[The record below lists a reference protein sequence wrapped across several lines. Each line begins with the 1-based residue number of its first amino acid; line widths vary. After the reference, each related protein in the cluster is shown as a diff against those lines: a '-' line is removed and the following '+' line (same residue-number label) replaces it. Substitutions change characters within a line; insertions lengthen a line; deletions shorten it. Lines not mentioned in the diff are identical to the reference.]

1 MANCSVAC
9 GQVPI
14 TAQNEK
20 MVETIHKSIFGVTC
34 RFAYHTDINDDEME
48 VAITKHENGVSAT
61 YDFTGEGRWS
71 YDNNIKDMLQCVKA
85 YLLDTQ
91 RKDILAVLE
100 ENNFTLTFDYSDY
113 EVGFEWITRD
123 KIELVHAAGMPL
135 QKSEYK
141 VVKHEDFD
149 WTYGNLVNI
158 AGECEQYAHE
168 LFHMDDEA

>member
-9 GQVPI
+9 GQVTI

-20 MVETIHKSIFGVTC
+20 MVEAIRKNIFGVTC
-34 RFAYHTDINDDEME
+34 RFEYHTNINDDEME
-48 VAITKHENGVSAT
+48 AAITKHENGVSAT

-85 YLLDTQ
+85 ELLDKQ

-100 ENNFTLTFDYSDY
+100 ENDFTLTFNYSDY
-113 EVGFEWITRD
+113 EIGCEWITRD
-123 KIELVHAAGMPL
+123 EIKLVHVAGIPL

-141 VVKHEDFD
+141 VIKHEDFD
-149 WTYGNLVNI
+149 WTYENLVNS
-158 AGECEQYAHE
+158 AGECEEYAYE
-168 LFHMDDEA
+168 LFHMDNKA